1 MAKLPGQQESM
12 RGSSPILI
20 PGLLPEMKLAFVR
33 EKERAIV
40 LAPAESNVCVGCDE
54 TKKSCN
60 KVRMRSMCGRYAQSL
75 GAEEL
80 VESFSLAGS
89 TLDQSLP
96 LNWNIAP
103 TNEIYIIRSESDS
116 RILDS
121 ASWGIIAPWQKS
133 LVDARASQSH
143 AINARSESI
152 HEKPTFRH
160 AFRTSRCLIPATGY
174 YEWATSLGKYSPKQP
189 FYISREDGEQLS
201 IAGIWSSWQSE
212 KGVVIQSA
220 AIITREAVGEL
231 ATIHSRMPVFMPR
244 DRWQGWLDTEARDI
258 NRLVKLMDVAQ
269 LDAGLVAQPVSSR
282 VNVVANN
289 GPELIT
295 PIELGEPETLF

>member
-1 MAKLPGQQESM
+1 
-12 RGSSPILI
+12 
-20 PGLLPEMKLAFVR
+20 
-33 EKERAIV
+33 
-40 LAPAESNVCVGCDE
+40 
-54 TKKSCN
+54 
-60 KVRMRSMCGRYAQSL
+60 MCGRFAQSRD
-75 GAEEL
+75 AEAL
-80 VESFSLAGS
+80 VDSFDLAGS

-103 TNEIYIIRSESDS
+103 TNKIYIVRSESDS

-121 ASWGIIAPWQKS
+121 ASWGIIAPWQKKIA
-133 LVDARASQSH
+133 DARASQSN

-174 YEWATSLGKYSPKQP
+174 YEWATSLGKFPPKQP

-212 KGVVIQSA
+212 SGEVIQSA

-231 ATIHSRMPVFMPR
+231 ATIHSRMPVFMAEQ
-244 DRWQGWLDTEARDI
+244 RWQAWLDTEERDI
-258 NRLVKLMDVAQ
+258 HRALKLMVSDEPTQ
-269 LDAGLVAQPVSSR
+269 GLRAQPVSSR

-289 GPELIT
+289 GPELT
-295 PIELGEPETLF
+295 AAIELGEPETLF